1 MPQENNFLY
10 VESTMNPLIKVDEK
24 LIAKETIDPLTGK
37 PYKGMV
43 LEGIFACL
51 EEVNNN
57 NRVYDIENYIYFLN
71 MLRTQIHSA
80 RGVYGELEHPEGY
93 AVNWNRVSH
102 KLLDIWYDEQSK
114 CVIGQVLILNT
125 EKGLI
130 AQEIIRSG
138 GKLAISARA
147 AGKEIKM
154 NDGKMKAVI
163 SLLVTYDLVYH
174 PGFGSAVLNFVKL
187 NESLN
192 FISPT
197 QNNIGFSYKIYDNE
211 LSMLNES
218 YNHFLELTGTENNKP
233 YLQWFGDNIHNI
245 NEEKKQQESSEDK
258 EDIERLENSETNN
271 EDKIQKKLET
281 ATDEDL
287 DETEQLFTDDEL
299 LEVQK
304 AAFLHQLNIENR
316 IKNNLDTKNKKKQGA
331 SFYDG
336 SAGFIQRN
344 NIARKS
350 NSEPT
355 PQNSIPNDVDV
366 SATHNYGSPAGIN
379 DVS

>member
-10 VESTMNPLIKVDEK
+10 VESTMNPLQKVDEQ
-24 LIAKETIDPLTGK
+24 LITKETIDPLTGK

-57 NRVYDIENYIYFLN
+57 NRVYDIENYIQYLN

-80 RGVYGELEHPEGY
+80 KGVYGELEHPEGY

-102 KLLDIWYDEQSK
+102 KILDIWYDERSK

-138 GKLAISARA
+138 GQLAISARA

-174 PGFGSAVLNFVKL
+174 PGFGSATLNFVKL

-192 FISPT
+192 LFSPL
-197 QNNIGFSYKIYDNE
+197 QNNIGFAYKIYDTDFQT
-211 LSMLNES
+211 LNES
-218 YNHFLELTGTENNKP
+218 YEHFLGLTGTENNKP
-233 YLQWFGDNIHNI
+233 YLQWFEDNIHTL
-245 NEEKKQQESSEDK
+245 NESETQEKSQQEK
-258 EDIERLENSETNN
+258 EDEQRLQDSQTND
-271 EDKIQKKLET
+271 EDEIQKDLED
-281 ATDEDL
+281 ATEQDL
-287 DETEQLFTDDEL
+287 DEDEKLFNDE
-299 LEVQK
+299 EIMQAQK
-304 AAFLHQLNIENR
+304 AAFIHQLNIENR
-316 IKNNLDTKNKKKQGA
+316 FKNNRQQINKKKQGA

-336 SAGFIQRN
+336 SAGFIQR
-344 NIARKS
+344 KP
-350 NSEPT
+350 NSAPT
-355 PQNSIPNDVDV
+355 PQSPTSNDADV